1 MARQIID
8 LTTPQPNGKMG
19 EPTKAA
25 WEKVNDMTEDLFG
38 RLSPENING
47 LVMGYVSPSTISI
60 SPGSAW
66 IPSLLSPISVQSV
79 INVNVSSVS
88 GSQWGHLYLY
98 QNSSGQSAVEVSL
111 TAPSQP
117 YAGFARTKQGDTSRR
132 YIGSVRFDAGAVRNF
147 RMVSENQLFWLTNSS
162 FNGRILSSGSATT
175 STSIPITLAAPV
187 TTTSITARF
196 TNNDSSYSYVIS
208 NSDFPASAFA
218 FQVNPMTSFGTE
230 FAVSSSGTIS
240 YWYLGANSGGAFI
253 DVIGYKF
260 GR

>member
-1 MARQIID
+1 MARQEID

-19 EPTKAA
+19 EPTKSA
-25 WEKVNDMTEDLFG
+25 WQKVNDMTANLFG
-38 RLSPENING
+38 HLSPENISG

-66 IPSLLSPISVQSV
+66 IPSLLSPISLQSAV
-79 INVNVSSVS
+79 NVNVSSVS
-88 GSQWGHLYLY
+88 GSSWGHLYIY
-98 QNSSGQSAVEVSL
+98 QNSSGQPAVEVSL
-111 TAPSQP
+111 TAPSAP

-132 YIGSVRFDAGAVRNF
+132 YIGSVRFDSGAVRNF
-147 RMVSENQLFWLTNSS
+147 RMVSENQLFWMTNAG
-162 FNGRILSSGSATT
+162 FTGRILTSGSATT
-175 STSIPITLAAPV
+175 STSIPLTLAAPV
-187 TTTSITARF
+187 TVTSITSRF
-196 TNNDSSYSYVIS
+196 INNDSSVSYVVA
-208 NSDFPASAFA
+208 NSDFPASASA

-240 YWYLGANSGGAFI
+240 YWYLGPNSGGAFI